1 MPRVII
7 AMGSNTGDE
16 QVLLHCQQLL
26 EKLLADARHTAIV
39 RTSPIAMEGD
49 DFLNSLTSGHT
60 TLDNTTLT
68 AALKR
73 LERRCGD
80 RRSLRAQGRVVMDI
94 DLLLYGDERHH
105 PSDWQRDYVQ
115 KLMKQIE
122 D

>member
-7 AMGSNTGDE
+7 VLGSNTGDE
-16 QVLLHCQQLL
+16 QLLLRCQQLL
-26 EKLLADARHTAIV
+26 EKMLTNCRHSAII
-39 RTSPIAMEGD
+39 RTTPIGMEGD
-49 DFLNSLTSGHT
+49 DFLNSLTCGHT
-60 TLDNTTLT
+60 TLDSTALI

-105 PSDWQRDYVQ
+105 LSDWQRDYI
-115 KLMKQIE
+115 KELMKQL
-122 D
+122 